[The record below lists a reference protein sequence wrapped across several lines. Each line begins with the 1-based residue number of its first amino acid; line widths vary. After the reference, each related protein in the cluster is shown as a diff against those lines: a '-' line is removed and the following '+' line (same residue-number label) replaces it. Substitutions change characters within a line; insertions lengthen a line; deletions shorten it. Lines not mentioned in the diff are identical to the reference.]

1 MAADT
6 RRAPVVED
14 VVRKLEDNLRAQLDG
29 HNRLLQC
36 IERCREALRRAD
48 LGGIGSACEQEHAI
62 AHELGELE
70 KARLALV
77 GSLTERLSPQ
87 APKPLAIGQI
97 AASIGGPAGN
107 RMTTVAGDLRRVVED
122 VTRRSAVVRGAA
134 EALSRH
140 MAGIMQVVTG
150 ALGRA
155 RVYGRRGRLESG
167 EQGQFCVDIR
177 T

>member
-6 RRAPVVED
+6 RRPPWLEEQAQ
-14 VVRKLEDNLRAQLDG
+14 KLDQNLRAQLAA
-29 HNRLLQC
+29 HRRLLEC
-36 IERCREALRRAD
+36 ITACREALRRAD
-48 LGGIGSACEQEHAI
+48 LDQVSSACEQEHAI

-77 GSLTERLSPQ
+77 GTLTQRLAPQ
-87 APKPLAIGQI
+87 AARPLGVGEI
-97 AASIGGPAGN
+97 AAALGGPAG
-107 RMTTVAGDLRRVVED
+107 TKLAAVAGELRGAVED
-122 VTRRSAVVRGAA
+122 VGRRSAVVRRAA

-140 MAGIMQVVTG
+140 MAGLMQIVYG

-167 EQGQFCVDIR
+167 EPGQFCVDVR